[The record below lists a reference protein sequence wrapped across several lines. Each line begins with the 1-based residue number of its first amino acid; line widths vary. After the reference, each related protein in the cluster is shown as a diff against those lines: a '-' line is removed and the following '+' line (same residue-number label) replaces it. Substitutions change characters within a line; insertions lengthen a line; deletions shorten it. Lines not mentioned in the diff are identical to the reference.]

1 MVAFFYV
8 CYNERGLPGV
18 NTQTGSLTSQ
28 SMRIA
33 YENEV
38 EARTMA
44 LASATVVMVALLI
57 LLFLI
62 TLTSSTPNPPPVEY
76 VEVNFGTSNVGSGSV
91 QTYNKPNPSL
101 RVENVK
107 KSEDRPNPKVTTTP
121 RIERTP
127 VTRAERTEN
136 VKTSKT
142 PSEKPIIASRAE
154 SPVSVPERPETKR
167 PEATAPKTTPVPPR
181 SEPTKKVE
189 TVDPNA
195 LYKRSAGGGGANG
208 TNGRVAGVGGN
219 NNGDDRSGVGDKGN
233 PDGNINA
240 REFYGKPGGSKNGV
254 AMNVS
259 GWAFGN
265 NKLDKDD
272 SDEGGKII
280 YQIRV
285 DSDGNI
291 VSARPMQQT
300 VSPSVESFYRRQV
313 MRFKLRPKGS
323 VTPSEL
329 AVGTLTISISAN

>member
-1 MVAFFYV
+1 
-8 CYNERGLPGV
+8 
-18 NTQTGSLTSQ
+18 
-28 SMRIA
+28 MRIA
-33 YENEV
+33 YENET
-38 EARTMA
+38 EARTVA
-44 LASATVVMVALLI
+44 FASATALMVALLI
-57 LLFLI
+57 ILFLV
-62 TLTSSTPNPPPVEY
+62 TLSSSMPNPPPVEY

-91 QTYNKPNPSL
+91 QTYNKPNPSP
-101 RVENVK
+101 RAENVK

-121 RIERTP
+121 RLERTRVAP
-127 VTRAERTEN
+127 TTRTEET
-136 VKTSKT
+136 KTSKA
-142 PSEKPIIASRAE
+142 PAEKPLIASRTE
-154 SPVSVPERPETKR
+154 SPVSVPDRPDTKR
-167 PEATAPKTTPVPPR
+167 PEATSPKSTPAPPR
-181 SEPTKKVE
+181 DEPVKKVE
-189 TVDPNA
+189 TVDPSA
-195 LYKRSAGGGGANG
+195 LYKRSSGGAGSNG
-208 TNGRVAGVGGN
+208 TNGRAAGTGGN
-219 NNGDDRSGVGDKGN
+219 NNGDDKSGVGDKGN

-240 REFYGKPGGSKNGV
+240 KEFYGKPGGSKSGV
-254 AMNVS
+254 ALNVS

-323 VTPSEL
+323 VTPSDL